1 MRTSLPILDRISKK
15 SNPPSPNGC
24 IETSYSL
31 LKGYQIVGGTGWLTG
46 NGFSPPSTTV
56 GWSSTI
62 SHVGVFDVSKAAV
75 AA

>member
-1 MRTSLPILDRISKK
+1 MVTDT
-15 SNPPSPNGC
+15 G
-24 IETSYSL
+24 
-31 LKGYQIVGGTGWLTG
+31 IVVTG
-46 NGFSPPSTTV
+46 NGLSAPSTTK